1 MAGNLSLRA
10 RGMLRVATLGVLVA
24 GCYTLQPARG
34 YLPVVGDRIAF
45 DINDVGRVALGGS
58 LGPEIGQIE
67 GDLISRTDD
76 EYVIAVRSIRLLRG
90 GEQVWN
96 GEPVRLRTDY
106 VGAAYERRFST
117 GRSVAM
123 GALTVGSIV
132 AFVLTRDLIGAGS
145 DDDGDPGDTIRTVRG
160 RPR

>member
-1 MAGNLSLRA
+1 MAGSLSLRA
-10 RGMLRVATLGVLVA
+10 RGLVRLAVMGVFVA

-67 GDLISRTDD
+67 GDLVSRTDA
-76 EYVIAVRSIRLLRG
+76 EYVVAVRTIRLLRG
-90 GEQVWN
+90 GEQVWS
-96 GEPVRLRTDY
+96 GEHVVLPARY

-117 GRSVAM
+117 GRSLVM

-132 AFVLTRDLIGAGS
+132 AFVITRDLIGSGS
-145 DDDGDPGDTIRTVRG
+145 GDDDDPGDTIRTIRG